1 MGKKIATR
9 LASIAL
15 TVAIPLSGVNVAYA
29 SEASS
34 TGTVTASQ
42 IAKSSEDSDM
52 ASEAADIENGLELIY
67 SIPDQVLQQGDKVS
81 QEWLADHRPAS
92 TTTRANTW
100 GCTAAITLFLGT
112 NLVSAAKLLKIKR
125 LIAEL
130 GGVREAMQIM
140 WGTSFSYEKMRE
152 AGGALAALAGEFFG
166 ITSIRNECF
175 N

>member
-15 TVAIPLSGVNVAYA
+15 TVAIPLSGVNVANA

-67 SIPDQVLQQGDKVS
+67 SIPDQVLQQGDKAT
-81 QEWLADHRPAS
+81 QEWLADHRPALQQ
-92 TTTRANTW
+92 RAQILGDVRLPLLSSW
-100 GCTAAITLFLGT
+100 GPTL
-112 NLVSAAKLLKIKR
+112 SAR
-125 LIAEL
+125 
-130 GGVREAMQIM
+130 QN
-140 WGTSFSYEKMRE
+140 FSR
-152 AGGALAALAGEFFG
+152 
-166 ITSIRNECF
+166 
-175 N
+175 